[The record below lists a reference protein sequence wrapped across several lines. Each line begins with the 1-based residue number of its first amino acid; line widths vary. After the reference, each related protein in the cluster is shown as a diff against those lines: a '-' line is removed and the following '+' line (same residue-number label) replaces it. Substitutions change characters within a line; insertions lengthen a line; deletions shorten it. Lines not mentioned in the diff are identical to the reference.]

1 MKTES
6 TNLLLLTIS
15 AFWSSSRWP
24 LATSMSSRRQ
34 ISIPFGGRY
43 RQVLLYMQ
51 VSKRFDKWAIDFV
64 QMKFYEN
71 WVWDALRADI
81 LHYNSPLY
89 IDDLMEDAAGVILS
103 TGSAGERHPDSK
115 VHGANM
121 GPIWGRQDPG
131 GPHAGPMNFVIWAVS
146 HCNAASQLA
155 GPIHGMI
162 LGDGGISIAN
172 VLEIP
177 QSCRSVF
184 LGPYSYGSP
193 VAWNCSLV
201 HL

>member
-1 MKTES
+1 
-6 TNLLLLTIS
+6 
-15 AFWSSSRWP
+15 
-24 LATSMSSRRQ
+24 
-34 ISIPFGGRY
+34 
-43 RQVLLYMQ
+43 MQ

-71 WVWDALRADI
+71 WVWDALRTDI

-89 IDDLMEDAAGVILS
+89 IDDLMEDAAGIILS
-103 TGSAGERHPDSK
+103 TGSAGERHPDGK

-121 GPIWGRQDPG
+121 GLIWGRQDPG

-146 HCNAASQLA
+146 HCNAVSQLA
-155 GPIHGMI
+155 GPIHRMI
-162 LGDGGISIAN
+162 LGDGGISITNAL
-172 VLEIP
+172 VIP

-184 LGPYSYGSP
+184 PGPYSYGSP
-193 VAWNCSLV
+193 AAWNCSLV